1 MGCSCHR
8 HHGQRAANDVQAE
21 RDWRES
27 TVVLVRHGD
36 SATVQPAMLA
46 AREKFGG
53 LTVRLDEL
61 WAASRLPG
69 DFRELLFDFM
79 GEGGYRATS
88 NGCSLLE
95 GNLLV
100 HGHLVLQTGRLEW
113 DQEAELACKYR
124 VKGLTM
130 IVAYDEREPLRREPP
145 LLERME

>member
-1 MGCSCHR
+1 MGCSCHG
-8 HHGQRAANDVQAE
+8 HHGQRGSNEAHVE
-21 RDWRES
+21 RDWREA
-27 TVVLVRHGD
+27 TVVLVRRGK
-36 SATVQPAMLA
+36 SAMVQPALLA

-69 DFRELLFDFM
+69 DPGDLLFDFM
-79 GEGGYRATS
+79 GEGGYVATR

-95 GNLLV
+95 GTLLP

-113 DQEAELACKYR
+113 DEEAGLKCGYR

-130 IVAYDEREPLRREPP
+130 VVAYDPME
-145 LLERME
+145 LLERGGEG

>member
-8 HHGQRAANDVQAE
+8 HHGQRASNDAQVE

-27 TVVLVRHGD
+27 TVVLVRQGD

-46 AREKFGG
+46 ARERFGG

-61 WAASRLPG
+61 WVASRLPG
-69 DFRELLFDFM
+69 DFRELHFDFM
-79 GEGGYRATS
+79 GEGGYRATA
-88 NGCSLLE
+88 NGCPLLP
-95 GNLLV
+95 GKLLV

-113 DQEAELACKYR
+113 DEEVDLACKYR

-130 IVAYDEREPLRREPP
+130 LMAYDDGQLPERESPRQVE
-145 LLERME
+145 